1 MSTIILILLISYL
14 IGSIPFGY
22 LLARYIYG
30 IDIRQ
35 HGSGNIGATNVY
47 RTLGKVQGIIVLM
60 LDAGKGVLAVLIAR
74 SVAGDDIS
82 QVAAAMGV
90 ILGHAYPVFLKFKGG
105 KVVATGAGVIF
116 TFSPIAG
123 LIALF
128 LFILS
133 VAVTKYVSVGSM
145 TAAISIPIS
154 FYVLDMKLP
163 YLIFAVLVAVFV
175 IYKHH
180 TNIKRLLSGTEHKIK

>member
-47 RTLGKVQGIIVLM
+47 RTLGKVPGIIVLM

-175 IYKHH
+175 
-180 TNIKRLLSGTEHKIK
+180 

>member
-1 MSTIILILLISYL
+1 M
-14 IGSIPFGY
+14 
-22 LLARYIYG
+22 
-30 IDIRQ
+30 
-35 HGSGNIGATNVY
+35 
-47 RTLGKVQGIIVLM
+47 
-60 LDAGKGVLAVLIAR
+60 
-74 SVAGDDIS
+74 
-82 QVAAAMGV
+82 
-90 ILGHAYPVFLKFKGG
+90 KFKGG